1 MNKDMLVFLKGLSI
15 VVILFLLSTPLILMN
30 VFEGDLSGSWIGFWG
45 SFSGG
50 ILGTAGVIYVAQLQN
65 DAQKE
70 SMRTIEKNNLNRLR
84 VQTLLKLLDDYNKEV
99 SDLLNN
105 VIPILSNINGL
116 VNNMNELNIM
126 NLNKFA
132 GKAYEDDDS

>member
-1 MNKDMLVFLKGLSI
+1 
-15 VVILFLLSTPLILMN
+15 
-30 VFEGDLSGSWIGFWG
+30 
-45 SFSGG
+45 
-50 ILGTAGVIYVAQLQN
+50 GTAGVIYVAQLQN

-105 VIPILSNINGL
+105 VIPILTNINGL

-132 GKAYEDDDS
+132 GKAYEDDDSLFRENLEQYRNNLLRMELPPK